1 VSIYPP
7 SRASAARAE
16 RRRPEDAILYAILD
30 DVRTTLR
37 MGWVDP
43 AIRAVSSNRVFLSAA
58 WSATR
63 PNITKSFAI
72 GADRLRSAALATIR
86 ESFPPADHREP
97 LELAV
102 PVGERDRARRTMLAI
117 HCGAARVLLVV
128 QAWAILARRQR
139 IGGTGVEETPAKRGV
154 PAWQEGLVA
163 LPRTVSPEAEAL
175 LDDATVALGVV
186 STPPALQTAALWPH
200 YLEEAWR
207 DLQPVVTGP
216 EWQQSLLAL
225 RRVAAE
231 VLRSLPHP
239 MDLQWDVLSRR
250 GLPEGEREPLADHL
264 TAVAAAMPV
273 ALLVAAYL
281 AEALGTTDAPADW

>member
-1 VSIYPP
+1 
-7 SRASAARAE
+7 
-16 RRRPEDAILYAILD
+16 
-30 DVRTTLR
+30 

-43 AIRAVSSNRVFLSAA
+43 AIRAVSSNQVFLSAA

-86 ESFPPADHREP
+86 DSFPPADHREA
-97 LELAV
+97 LELAI
-102 PVGERDRARRTMLAI
+102 PSAERDRAQRTMLAI

-139 IGGTGVEETPAKRGV
+139 IGGTGVEEPPAKRGV
-154 PAWQEGLVA
+154 PTWQEGLVA
-163 LPRTVSPEAEAL
+163 PPRMVSPEAEAL

-186 STPPALQTAALWPH
+186 STPPVLQTAALWPH
-200 YLEEAWR
+200 YLEVAWR
-207 DLQPVVTGP
+207 DLHPVVTGP
-216 EWQQSLLAL
+216 QWQQSLLAL

-264 TAVAAAMPV
+264 TALAAAMPV

>member
-1 VSIYPP
+1 MSITSP
-7 SRASAARAE
+7 SRAGTTRGK
-16 RRRPEDAILYAILD
+16 RRRPEEAILYAVLD

-43 AIRAVSSNRVFLSAA
+43 AIRSVSANQVFFSAA

-63 PNITKSFAI
+63 PNITKSFAL
-72 GADRLRSAALATIR
+72 GADRLRGAALSVIR
-86 ESFPPADHREP
+86 RSFPPGDHRP
-97 LELAV
+97 LLESSVSLS
-102 PVGERDRARRTMLAI
+102 ERDRATRTMLAI
-117 HCGAARVLLVV
+117 HCGSARVLLVV

-139 IGGTGVEETPAKRGV
+139 IGGTGVEEPPAKRGV

-163 LPRTVSPEAEAL
+163 VPRSVSPEAEAL
-175 LDDATVALGVV
+175 LDHATVALGVV

-200 YLEEAWR
+200 YLDGAWR
-207 DLQPVVTGP
+207 DLQKVIADP

-250 GLPEGEREPLADHL
+250 GLPEVDREPLADHL
-264 TAVAAAMPV
+264 TALAAAMPI
-273 ALLVAAYL
+273 ALLVSAYL
-281 AEALGTTDAPADW
+281 AEALGTTEAPADW